1 MIDAGV
7 SSVLS
12 EDARPRE
19 ANMLTQ
25 RRRSKNSGGGIAPAA
40 IGALI
45 EGTLCSVNAFEAVRS
60 RRARPENA
68 DKVLIRLNFRRYPVN
83 A

>member
-1 MIDAGV
+1 
-7 SSVLS
+7 
-12 EDARPRE
+12 
-19 ANMLTQ
+19 MLTQ
-25 RRRSKNSGGGIAPAA
+25 RRRSKNSGGIAPAA